1 MKAVILAGG
10 EGTRLHPLT
19 YTRPKTLIPILD
31 RPMVNYTLDYFKEC
45 VDEIIFAA
53 GHMVAELRSYMDSI
67 GEGSRV
73 KIVTE
78 ENPLGTGGAVKNV
91 ESLLDEP
98 FIVLNADI
106 ISSINM
112 QEFISF
118 AEEKGGMGSIAL
130 FQSSHPEDYGVVE
143 LEEGQ
148 RIVRFVEKPT
158 REEAFSNLIN
168 AGVYYLK
175 PEILDLMEPNKF
187 VSMEREVFPLIIDDG
202 FFGYRFDGHW
212 VDVGKV
218 DTYLEAVRTLLDI
231 KGSRIDEA
239 SRIGDGVEVVD
250 PVFVGPQSVKRSGR
264 LGPFTSVGNGC
275 DLGTSEIT
283 GSVLFNK
290 ARLGENVGVTDSVLG
305 EGVVVGDNST
315 LKGCVVGDGEVID
328 EGSNLVDQ
336 KVGMR

>member
-31 RPMVNYTLDYFKEC
+31 RPMVDYTLDYFRES

-53 GHMVAELRSYMDSI
+53 GHMVAELRSYLDSI

-91 ESLLDEP
+91 ENLLDEP

-118 AEEKGGMGSIAL
+118 AESKGGMGSIAL
-130 FQSSHPEDYGVVE
+130 YPSSHPEDYGVVE
-143 LEEGQ
+143 LEGGE

-168 AGVYYLK
+168 AGAYYLK

-187 VSMEREVFPLIIDDG
+187 VSMEREVFPQVINDG
-202 FFGYRFDGHW
+202 FFGYRFEGHW

-218 DTYLEAVRTLLDI
+218 DTYLEAVRTLLEI
-231 KGSRIDEA
+231 RGSGFDGTSE
-239 SRIGDGVEVVD
+239 IGDDVEVVD
-250 PVFVGPQSVKRSGR
+250 PVYVGPQSMKRSGR
-264 LGPFTSVGNGC
+264 LGPFASVGNGC

-283 GSVLFNK
+283 GSVFFDNVTLE
-290 ARLGENVGVTDSVLG
+290 ENVSVIDSVLG
-305 EGVVVGDNST
+305 EGVFVGENST
-315 LKGCVVGDGEVID
+315 LKGCIVGDGKSID